1 MQKETEI
8 ENTYISD
15 KITEL
20 VEKVGDQYGELL
32 LDELFRRLD
41 NTINDFED
49 EVKELFESLKKD
61 EDKKQSVIDLMR
73 KGKNVISEKKDRV
86 GKIISSESISTK
98 ECII

>member
-61 EDKKQSVIDLMR
+61 EDKKAVSYRFDEKR
-73 KGKNVISEKKDRV
+73 KKCHI
-86 GKIISSESISTK
+86 
-98 ECII
+98 